1 MKVKSYVVSVVVVTS
16 VIGAWLGYENYY
28 SVSDNKSKNEISRL
42 DSKSSIQPSNA
53 KIETNNTR
61 ETPAIAEQAKLS
73 DAPKPALTDGDT
85 SVFDFPLR
93 PLDELHD
100 FRELEREYDFIRAQL
115 EATQAV
121 EMINQSNLSDK
132 DIASLKRAY
141 THLNKVIKRIGELDL
156 KRIEA
161 EFDEKYGENA
171 YEEDLSYVRSTVADA
186 LEKRRES
193 RKEWQREI
201 DAMTNA
207 VKNEHEVQ

>member
-1 MKVKSYVVSVVVVTS
+1 MKVKSYVVSVVVVSS
-16 VIGAWLGYENYY
+16 VITAWIGYENYY
-28 SVSDNKSKNEISRL
+28 LASDNKSKNEISKL
-42 DSKSSIQPSNA
+42 DNKPSSQPSNA
-53 KIETNNTR
+53 NIEMKGKSEMPVLSVQTDL
-61 ETPAIAEQAKLS
+61 AES
-73 DAPKPALTDGDT
+73 SNLTSSHSEA

-93 PLDELHD
+93 PLEDLHD
-100 FRELEREYDFIRAQL
+100 LRELEREYDFIREQL

-121 EMINQSNLSDK
+121 EMINQSNLSEK
-132 DIASLKRAY
+132 DIASLKRTY

-156 KRIEA
+156 ERIEA

-171 YEEDLSYVRSTVADA
+171 YEEDLNYVRSTVAEA

-207 VKNEHEVQ
+207 VKNEQEVQ

>member
-1 MKVKSYVVSVVVVTS
+1 MKVKSYVVSVVVVSS
-16 VIGAWLGYENYY
+16 VITAWIGYENYY
-28 SVSDNKSKNEISRL
+28 SASNNNLKNEISRL
-42 DSKSSIQPSNA
+42 NDEPSLETSNA
-53 KIETNNTR
+53 KTETNS
-61 ETPAIAEQAKLS
+61 ESEVSAKAGQLLQAEVS
-73 DAPKPALTDGDT
+73 DLASVDSEA

-93 PLDELHD
+93 PLEELHD
-100 FRELEREYDFIRAQL
+100 LRELEREYDFIREQL
-115 EATQAV
+115 EKNQAV
-121 EMINQSNLSDK
+121 EMINQSNLSEQ
-132 DIASLKRAY
+132 DIASLKRTY

-171 YEEDLSYVRSTVADA
+171 YEEDLNYVRSTVAET

>member
-1 MKVKSYVVSVVVVTS
+1 MKVKSYVVSAVVVSS
-16 VIGAWLGYENYY
+16 VITAWIGYENYY
-28 SVSDNKSKNEISRL
+28 SASNNKSKNEISRL
-42 DSKSSIQPSNA
+42 NDKPSLEISNA
-53 KIETNNTR
+53 KTETNSKS
-61 ETPAIAEQAKLS
+61 EEPVKAEQPSLS
-73 DAPKPALTDGDT
+73 DGPGLASLNSEA

-93 PLDELHD
+93 PLEELHD
-100 FRELEREYDFIRAQL
+100 LRELEKEYDFIREQL
-115 EATQAV
+115 EKNQAV
-121 EMINQSNLSDK
+121 EMINQSNLSEQDVM
-132 DIASLKRAY
+132 SLKHTY
-141 THLNKVIKRIGELDL
+141 THLNKIIKRIGELDL

-171 YEEDLSYVRSTVADA
+171 YEEDLNFVRSTVAET

>member
-1 MKVKSYVVSVVVVTS
+1 MKVKSYVVSVVVVAS
-16 VIGAWLGYENYY
+16 VITAWIGYENYY
-28 SVSDNKSKNEISRL
+28 SASNNNSKNEISGL
-42 DSKSSIQPSNA
+42 NDKPSLETSNA
-53 KIETNNTR
+53 KTETNSKPEEPVKT
-61 ETPAIAEQAKLS
+61 EQLSLS
-73 DAPKPALTDGDT
+73 DESGLASLDKEA

-93 PLDELHD
+93 PLEELHD
-100 FRELEREYDFIRAQL
+100 LRELEREYDLIREQL
-115 EATQAV
+115 EKNQAV
-121 EMINQSNLSDK
+121 EMINQSNLSEQ
-132 DIASLKRAY
+132 DIASLKRTY

-171 YEEDLSYVRSTVADA
+171 YEEDLNFVRSTVAET